1 MLSVP
6 QPGHKGAVLKIMRRP
21 CFHGLG
27 GRSIL
32 ECPLDLLPCMGD
44 RPVAH
49 RPAHLAEEGIE
60 LRRKAFPGRCFLRAS
75 PLCPGLKLGSFL
87 TGKRIYE
94 SEKGQKRRGLL
105 TWETGKC
112 IMPKKGEIARYG
124 FVMTKMNESFY
135 SLFYPRSVA
144 VIGASGKPLKMGHQC
159 LLSLRDGGFPGPVY
173 PIHPRER
180 EILGIPVY
188 PSLDQV
194 PGGVDLAILVVP
206 VHEAIPSLQ
215 DCRKK
220 GVRGAVVITA
230 GFREIEGRQGERLQ
244 EEMAN
249 VANEGGI
256 KIIGPNTFG
265 MVNVHAH
272 LNASFTPIFSR
283 LKPGPI
289 TVVSQSGG
297 VSHLIAYQALDERV
311 GLGKVVGLGNR
322 CNVEFADLLP
332 FLAEDA
338 ETGCI
343 ILFIE
348 GLDNPRALCT
358 ATRKVIFQ
366 KPVVVMKAGRYA
378 ASLEAA
384 RSHTGSLAGRYE
396 IYESSLKQAG
406 AIVVRET
413 RELLDAA
420 KILTILH
427 PSSGRNVAVMSFQ
440 AGPGILLTDE
450 VIRNGLK
457 MVTFSKQAQ
466 EGLDG
471 LLPPLTIRTNPVDM
485 AFARNEEAFEKTVH
499 LILSDKHVDALVVFL
514 LHHPFMNPR
523 RIKSPLLRQKQQS
536 NKPILL
542 CVNSPR
548 GLIEDEIEELEGH
561 GIPVYSLPDRT
572 IQALGGLIQYG
583 EILRR
588 KKRCNEEREKVKT
601 NKGKG

>member
-1 MLSVP
+1 
-6 QPGHKGAVLKIMRRP
+6 
-21 CFHGLG
+21 
-27 GRSIL
+27 
-32 ECPLDLLPCMGD
+32 MGNAD
-44 RPVAH
+44 
-49 RPAHLAEEGIE
+49 E
-60 LRRKAFPGRCFLRAS
+60 
-75 PLCPGLKLGSFL
+75 KLGV
-87 TGKRIYE
+87 GKR
-94 SEKGQKRRGLL
+94 RRGLL
-105 TWETGKC
+105 TLKTGKC
-112 IMPKKGEIARYG
+112 IMPKKREIVQKGYA
-124 FVMTKMNESFY
+124 MTGINEAFN

-144 VIGASGKPLKMGHQC
+144 VIGASGNRLKMGHQC
-159 LLSLRDGGFPGPVY
+159 LLSLQGSGFSGPVY
-173 PIHPRER
+173 AIHPQER
-180 EILGIPVY
+180 EILGIPAY
-188 PSLDQV
+188 PNLDQV
-194 PGGVDLAILVVP
+194 PGEVDLAILAVP
-206 VHEAIPSLQ
+206 AHEAIQALQ
-215 DCRKK
+215 GCRKK

-230 GFREIEGRQGERLQ
+230 GFREIEDRQGKRLQ
-244 EEMAN
+244 DEMAK

-265 MVNVHAH
+265 MVNVHAR

-297 VSHLIAYQALDERV
+297 VSHLIAYQALDEGV

-322 CNVEFADLLP
+322 CNVEFSDLLP
-332 FLAEDA
+332 FLAGDP

-348 GLDNPRALCT
+348 GLDDPRALFT
-358 ATRKVIFQ
+358 AARKVAFQ
-366 KPVVVMKAGRYA
+366 KPIVAMKAGRYA

-406 AIVVRET
+406 TIVVREI
-413 RELLDAA
+413 RELLDVA
-420 KILTILH
+420 KILTILQ

-457 MVTFSKQAQ
+457 MATFSKQAQ

-485 AFARNEEAFEKTVH
+485 AFARNEETFEKTVH
-499 LILSDKHVDALVVFL
+499 LILSDKHVDVLVVFL
-514 LHHPFMNPR
+514 LYHPFMTPG

-542 CVNSPR
+542 CANSPR
-548 GLIEDEIEELEGH
+548 GLIEDEIEELEANGV
-561 GIPVYSLPDRT
+561 PVYNLPDRT
-572 IQALGGLIQYG
+572 IQALRGLIQYG
-583 EILRR
+583 EILKR
-588 KKRCNEEREKVKT
+588 KKPWDGEREKGKRE
-601 NKGKG
+601 KGNGCKGGE